1 MALIDSAVY
10 VDGARLGAS
19 LPPAEAV
26 RGARERGGMVWIGLR
41 DTDAEELG
49 ELQQLLHL
57 DRLAVK
63 DCLRGHQRS
72 KFERYG
78 DMAFLVV
85 QSARYID
92 ESEEV
97 VITELDFF
105 VGEDYIVTVQSGDLV
120 DAHAVQHIIEK
131 AHGILQNGPW
141 AVVWALL
148 SSVLD
153 GYVPVADGVENDID
167 EIEEQLFTQD
177 PAVSRRI
184 FSLQREVIVLQH
196 ATYPLVDILE
206 RLQAM
211 VSEISGGRGA
221 PAFRELDD
229 RAAHAADRVDSFRH
243 TLDSAL
249 TVHSSLVE
257 QENNEAMRRMT
268 ETGLQQNE
276 QVKKVSGWA
285 AILFAPTLVGTIYGM
300 NFDDMPELHWPI
312 GYPLALMAMLATS
325 VTLYLI
331 FKRRGWL

>member
-10 VDGARLGAS
+10 VHGAKVGAN
-19 LPPAEAV
+19 LAPAEAV
-26 RGARERGGMVWIGLR
+26 REARERGGMVWIGLR
-41 DTDAEELG
+41 DTDAGELG
-49 ELQQLLHL
+49 ELQALLKL

-78 DMAFLVV
+78 EMAFLVV
-85 QSARYID
+85 QPARYID

-97 VITELDFF
+97 VITEVDFF
-105 VGEDYIVTVQSGDLV
+105 VGDDYIVTVQSGDLDV
-120 DAHAVQHIIEK
+120 HAVQRIIEK
-131 AHGILQNGPW
+131 AHGILENGPW

-148 SSVLD
+148 SSVFD

-167 EIEEQLFTQD
+167 EIEDQLFTQD

-184 FSLQREVIVLQH
+184 FKLQREVIVLQH

-211 VSEISGGRGA
+211 VSAISGGRGA

-229 RAAHAADRVDSFRH
+229 RATHAADRVDSFRH

-300 NFDDMPELHWPI
+300 NFDDMPELHWAF
-312 GYPLALMAMLATS
+312 GYPLALLAMLATS
-325 VTLYLI
+325 VTLYTI